1 MTAAPPADTRS
12 RARAGPRDA
21 QGGRC
26 LFWTA
31 VFWLSLLGLVYVYAG
46 YPLLAWLVGA
56 VLDRRV
62 QAAAPGAHRPTVTV
76 LIAAF
81 NEARHI
87 GTTVRNK
94 LAQDYPP
101 GKLDVIVVSDA
112 SEDGTDDLV
121 RAIDGGRV
129 HLLRQ
134 EPRAGKTAALNL
146 AMPHATGEI
155 IVFSDANSLYAPDTV
170 ARLVECFA
178 DRDVGYVTGRMVYK
192 APDGSLSGEGCSA
205 YMRYENQL
213 RAWETQLGS
222 IVGVDGGVD
231 AIRRQLYRPMRADQL
246 PDFVQPLRV
255 REQGYRVVY
264 QPEAL
269 LYEDALAAT
278 GDEYRMRVRVSL
290 RAFHALKDM
299 RALLDP
305 ARFGVFAW
313 QMWSHKVLRYL
324 AFVFMAGCLAAA
336 GVLAFRPGGAFWRWV
351 LAAEILFYAA
361 AAAGHVAGPRLRGP
375 ARLAGLATYL
385 CVLNLASAHA
395 FGQFLLG
402 RKQVTWKPRT

>member
-1 MTAAPPADTRS
+1 M
-12 RARAGPRDA
+12 
-21 QGGRC
+21 
-26 LFWTA
+26 FWTA

-56 VLDRRV
+56 VLDRRI
-62 QAAAPGAHRPTVTV
+62 QGAAPGAHRPTVTV

-87 GTTVRNK
+87 EATVRNK
-94 LAQDYPP
+94 LTQDYPP

-112 SEDGTDDLV
+112 SDDGTDDLV
-121 RAIDGGRV
+121 RAIGGGRV
-129 HLLRQ
+129 RLIRQ
-134 EPRAGKTAALNL
+134 EPRAGKTSGLNL

-155 IVFSDANSLYAPDTV
+155 IVFSDANSLYAPDTI
-170 ARLVECFA
+170 ARLVACFA

-231 AIRRQLYRPMRADQL
+231 AIRRKLYKPMRADQL

-324 AFVFMAGCLAAA
+324 AFAFMIGCLAAA
-336 GVLAFRPGGAFWRWV
+336 ARLAFRPDGAFWRWV
-351 LAAEILFYAA
+351 LAAEIAFYAV
-361 AAAGHVAGPRLRGP
+361 AAAGHVAGARLRGP
-375 ARLAGLATYL
+375 AKLAGLATYL